1 MLSPPERLTLAEQLS
16 QIAEP
21 APQGNYTRSS
31 IAHWAPLTVR
41 NRADYDPEDA
51 YATYADGRADGSADG
66 SAAKAD
72 YVDVG
77 SVLTSLFAVDAGRA
91 IETD

>member
-21 APQGNYTRSS
+21 APQGDAARSS
-31 IAHWAPLTVR
+31 IAHWPPLTGR

-51 YATYADGRADGSADG
+51 YATYADGRADGSADS